1 MRQKKNDRF
10 KLLNQKL
17 EESGLNKVQLSRK
30 IYLSYCCLFK
40 RLTGDTKFTL
50 DDMKIISKVLKLSD
64 KEIVDCFFEREV

>member
-40 RLTGDTKFTL
+40 RFTGDSKFTL
-50 DDMKIISKVLKLSD
+50 DDMKAISKVLKLSD